1 MGSTGTIS
9 CLIHSITQLLNETFM
24 NFIEEL
30 RWRGMLN
37 DMTPGTEEQLSKEMT
52 AGYIGFDPTAPS
64 LHIGN
69 LATIMLLVHFQR
81 AGHKPFALVG
91 GATGMIGDPSGKSAE
106 RDFLSEDTLRANQEG
121 IRKQLAHFL
130 DFESGANAA
139 EMVNNYDWFKEISF
153 LGFLR
158 EAGKHL
164 TVNYMMAKDSV
175 KKRLET
181 GISFT
186 EFSYQLLQGYDFYW
200 LYKNKGVRLQMGG
213 SDQWGNITTGTELI
227 RRKEGNITSEG
238 DDHHA
243 DHKAFALTTPLVTKA
258 DGTKF
263 GKSES
268 GNVWLDPRLT
278 SPYQFYQFWINAADE
293 DCSRLIRVFSLL
305 PKDEIERLEAQHAEA
320 PHLRILQKALAQDV
334 TIRVHG
340 HSGYDLAVKASE
352 VLYGKATLD
361 TLKQIQ
367 IDEFETIFEGVPQ
380 TEISSDDLA
389 QAQTLTDLLS
399 VVTRGEV
406 YPSKGEAR
414 RAITQNAVSIN
425 KVKVSDPSASVP
437 TEWLQNRYLLVSKGK
452 KNHLLKKA

>member
-1 MGSTGTIS
+1 
-9 CLIHSITQLLNETFM
+9 M

-30 RWRGMLN
+30 LWRGMLN
-37 DMTPGTEEQLSKEMT
+37 DMTPGTEEQLTKEMT
-52 AGYIGFDPTAPS
+52 AGYIGFDPTAAS

-91 GATGMIGDPSGKSAE
+91 GATGMIGDPSGKAAE
-106 RDFLSEDTLRANQEG
+106 RDFLSEETLRHNQEG
-121 IRKQLAHFL
+121 IRAQLAKFL
-130 DFESGANAA
+130 VFDESPNSA

-175 KKRLET
+175 KNRLET

-186 EFSYQLLQGYDFYW
+186 EFSYQLLQGYDFYH
-200 LYKNKGVRLQMGG
+200 LYKQRGVRLQMGG

-227 RRKEGNITSEG
+227 RRKEEKGAEAEN
-238 DDHHA
+238 DR
-243 DHKAFALTTPLVTKA
+243 AFALTTPLVTKA

-268 GNVWLDPRLT
+268 GNVWLDPALT
-278 SPYQFYQFWINAADE
+278 SPYQFYQFWLNAADN
-293 DCSRLIRVFSLL
+293 DCARLIRVFTLL
-305 PKDEIERLEAQHAEA
+305 DRATIERLEAKHAEV
-320 PHLRILQKALAQDV
+320 PHLRALQKAIAEDV

-340 HSGYDLAVKASE
+340 RAGYDLAVKASE
-352 VLYGKATLD
+352 VLFGKATIE
-361 TLKQIQ
+361 TLRSIAL
-367 IDEFETIFEGVPQ
+367 DEFDVIFDGVPQ
-380 TEISSDDLA
+380 TTISADELA
-389 QAQTLTDLLS
+389 ACKDITDLLS
-399 VVTRGEV
+399 VGSKGEI

-414 RAITQNAVSIN
+414 RAISQNAVSLN
-425 KVKVSDPSASVP
+425 KAKVSDPAASVDV
-437 TEWLQNRYLLVSKGK
+437 EWLQDRFLLVSKGK
-452 KNHLLKKA
+452 KNHLLKKV

>member
-1 MGSTGTIS
+1 
-9 CLIHSITQLLNETFM
+9 M

-37 DMTPGTEEQLSKEMT
+37 DMTPGTEEQLQKEIT
-52 AGYIGFDPTAPS
+52 AGYIGFDPTAAS

-69 LATIMLLVHFQR
+69 LATVMLLVHLQR

-91 GATGMIGDPSGKSAE
+91 GATGMIGDPSGKAAE
-106 RDFLSEDTLRANQEG
+106 REFLSEETLRRNQEG
-121 IRKQLAHFL
+121 IRQQLTKFL
-130 DFESGANAA
+130 DFESGANSA

-158 EAGKHL
+158 EAGKHISI
-164 TVNYMMAKDSV
+164 NYMMAKDSV

-227 RRKEGNITSEG
+227 RRKEAGESPLGGADRSEE
-238 DDHHA
+238 HQ
-243 DHKAFALTTPLVTKA
+243 AFALTTPLVTKA

-268 GNVWLDPRLT
+268 GNVWLDPALT
-278 SPYQFYQFWINAADE
+278 SPYQFYQFWLNATDAD
-293 DCSRLIRVFSLL
+293 CPRLIRVFTLL
-305 PKDEIERLEAQHAEA
+305 SREEIEELERQHTEA
-320 PHLRILQKALAQDV
+320 PHLRILQRAIAKDV
-334 TIRVHG
+334 TTRI
-340 HSGYDLAVKASE
+340 HSQEGYDLAVKASD
-352 VLYGKATLD
+352 VLFGKVTVETLRS
-361 TLKQIQ
+361 IQ
-367 IDEFETIFEGVPQ
+367 IDEFDIIFEGVPQ
-380 TEISSDDLA
+380 TEVSAGELA
-389 QAQTLTDLLS
+389 DSKDITDLLS
-399 VVTRGEV
+399 VASRGEV
-406 YPSKGEAR
+406 YASKSEAR

-425 KVKVSDPSASVP
+425 KQKVIDPAASMNL
-437 TEWLQNRYLLVSKGK
+437 EWLQDRYILVSKGK
-452 KNHLLKKA
+452 KNHLLKKV

>member
-1 MGSTGTIS
+1 
-9 CLIHSITQLLNETFM
+9 M
-24 NFIEEL
+24 NFIDEL

-37 DMTPGTEEQLSKEMT
+37 DMTPGTEAQLNKEMT
-52 AGYIGFDPTAPS
+52 AGYIGFDPTAAS

-106 RDFLSEDTLRANQEG
+106 RDFLSEETLRLNQEG
-121 IRKQLAHFL
+121 IRAQLEKFL
-130 DFESGANAA
+130 SFSDAPNSA
-139 EMVNNYDWFKEISF
+139 EMVNNYDWFKDFSF

-186 EFSYQLLQGYDFYW
+186 EFSYQLLQGYDYYW

-227 RRKEGNITSEG
+227 RRKEERGAEAQ
-238 DDHHA
+238 DD
-243 DHKAFALTTPLVTKA
+243 KAFALTTPLVTKA

-268 GNVWLDPRLT
+268 GNVWLDAKLT
-278 SPYQFYQFWINAADE
+278 SPYQFYQFWLNAADT
-293 DCSRLIRVFSLL
+293 DCPRLIRVFTLL
-305 PKDEIERLEAQHAEA
+305 TSEEVLRLEKEHAEA
-320 PHLRILQKALAQDV
+320 PHLRLLQKAIAEEV
-334 TIRVHG
+334 TTRVHG
-340 HSGYDLAVKASE
+340 QEGYALAVKASE
-352 VLYGKATLD
+352 VLFGKATID
-361 TLKQIQ
+361 TLRSIAV
-367 IDEFETIFEGVPQ
+367 DEFDVIFEGVPQ
-380 TEISSDDLA
+380 TAVSADELA
-389 QAQTLTDLLS
+389 NCKDITDLLS
-399 VVTRGEV
+399 VASKGDI
-406 YPSKGEAR
+406 YASKGEAR
-414 RAITQNAVSIN
+414 RAISQNAVSLN
-425 KVKVSDPSASVP
+425 KVKVSDPATSMAL
-437 TEWLQNRYLLVSKGK
+437 EWLQGRYLLVSKGK
-452 KNHLLKKA
+452 KNHLLKKV

>member
-1 MGSTGTIS
+1 
-9 CLIHSITQLLNETFM
+9 M
-24 NFIEEL
+24 NFIDEL

-37 DMTPGTEEQLSKEMT
+37 DMTPGTEEQLNKEMT

-91 GATGMIGDPSGKSAE
+91 GATGMIGDPSGKAAE
-106 RDFLSEDTLRANQEG
+106 RDFLSEETLRANQEG
-121 IRKQLAHFL
+121 IRKQLAQFL

-139 EMVNNYDWFKEISF
+139 EMVNNYDWFKEFSF

-186 EFSYQLLQGYDFYW
+186 EFSYQLLQGYDYYW

-227 RRKEGNITSEG
+227 RRKEAGELADEPRS
-238 DDHHA
+238 DDSLA
-243 DHKAFALTTPLVTKA
+243 YALTTPLVTKS

-268 GNVWLDPRLT
+268 GNVWLDPKIT

-293 DCSRLIRVFSLL
+293 DCTRLIRVFSLL
-305 PKDEIERLEAQHAEA
+305 GKDEIENLEQQHAEA

-340 HSGYDLAVKASE
+340 QAGYDLAVKASE
-352 VLYGKATLD
+352 VLYGRATLE
-361 TLKQIQ
+361 TLQQIEV
-367 IDEFETIFEGVPQ
+367 DEFEVIFEGVPQ
-380 TEISSDDLA
+380 TEISAEELA
-389 QAQTLTDLLS
+389 EAHNLTDLLS
-399 VVTRGEV
+399 VATRGEV
-406 YPSKGEAR
+406 YASKGEAR
-414 RAITQNAVSIN
+414 RAISQNAVSIN
-425 KVKVSDPSASVP
+425 KTKVSDPAALVP
-437 TEWLQNRYLLVSKGK
+437 SEWLQGRYLLISKGK
-452 KNHLLKKA
+452 RNHLLKRA